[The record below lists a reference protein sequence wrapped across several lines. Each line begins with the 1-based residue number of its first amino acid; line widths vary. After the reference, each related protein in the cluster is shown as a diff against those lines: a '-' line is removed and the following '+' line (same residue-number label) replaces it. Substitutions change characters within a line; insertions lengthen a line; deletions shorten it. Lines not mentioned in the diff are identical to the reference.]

1 MHSGHER
8 DGVCHLSTN
17 PAPSFLFPLDVKK
30 WAVAWTKSKC
40 EKALAEH
47 LDQHSIPNYLPMS
60 IRRRVYGGR
69 IRQSLI
75 PVFSGYVFFDAAVAT
90 DRSVIFSSRHAADIL
105 YPSDE
110 IELQQDLAN
119 LARALQSD
127 GSLRESR
134 ASQIGRVVTISRGT
148 LKGLTGEI
156 VRLGNEARLIVRVR
170 FLSKAAELEI
180 DDAFID
186 L

>member
-1 MHSGHER
+1 MRLGHEGDEVR
-8 DGVCHLSTN
+8 RLSASPT
-17 PAPSFLFPLDVKK
+17 PIQSFPSDVKK

-40 EKALAEH
+40 EKALVEH
-47 LDQHSIPNYLPMS
+47 LTNHSIQNFLPLGL
-60 IRRRVYGGR
+60 RRRVYGGR

-75 PVFSGYVFFDAAVAT
+75 PIFSGYVFFDAAAAVN
-90 DRSVIFSSRHAADIL
+90 RSTLFLSRHAVGIL

-119 LARALQSD
+119 LARALRSD
-127 GSLRESR
+127 GTLRESR
-134 ASQIGRVVTISRGT
+134 ADQIGRVVTITRGT

-156 VRLGNEARLIVRVR
+156 VRLGSETRLIVRVR